1 MGTNAAAVTPFHHA
15 DQASPGWRDRVED
28 QKGGKTKLTQSDLL
42 IELTRGADL
51 FHSDEGTAFADIEV
65 DGHVETWPI
74 KSNGFRQWLQHQYFI
89 TTNGAPNRE
98 AITSAIAVLE
108 ARARFDAP
116 TSQVHVRMAG
126 HKGKIYLDLCD
137 ADWRAV
143 EIDAKGWRVVDVP
156 PVRFTRARGMLPL
169 PTPVKGGTV
178 HDLQQFININKAGDF
193 ILVVAYIVAA
203 LRDRGPYPILALRGE
218 EGTGKSTL
226 VRIIRSLVDPNKVPL
241 RTLPR

>member
-89 TTNGAPNRE
+89 KTNGAPNRE